1 MRELHGVRRPRKANQ
16 SAGATLMSEIARAQP
31 SSLKSCERI
40 GTIANGSMK
49 SFEIY
54 DRCLL
59 NAKATR
65 THEHLPP
72 RSKERRPDRSGAQIS
87 TADYHIK
94 AEDRRCHD
102 VKRPST
108 APTSEDATLSKPKQ
122 TAATIHRWRDSAV
135 VRGYREPELRGRL
148 QEYQPKS
155 TLPPLPRTGWRH
167 RRMASPSAH
176 SHRDSEAWASA
187 RLVPCVLGQ

>member
-1 MRELHGVRRPRKANQ
+1 METPLPLVR
-16 SAGATLMSEIARAQP
+16 ARHVDYA
-31 SSLKSCERI
+31 SYVHSGRSISCLL
-40 GTIANGSMK
+40 SMNRR

-72 RSKERRPDRSGAQIS
+72 RSKERRPDRSGARIS

-155 TLPPLPRTGWRH
+155 TLRPPPRTRWRH
-167 RRMASPSAH
+167 RRMAPPSAH
-176 SHRDSEAWASA
+176 SHHDSEAWASA
-187 RLVPCVLGQ
+187 LLVSCVLGQ